1 MMKISNEHNFYKFP
15 INFKN
20 LLEEREAD
28 KCSEIESIDQ
38 HIDLLITTCPGEHSF
53 DKKYGTT
60 IWEMDFE
67 YIVSV
72 GKWKDRFI
80 GYLAESIA
88 KYEPRIIDTQYRLEI
103 SEIEQEDILSKNINI
118 HKCVDIYIQTIIKSN
133 EEPCLFHY
141 RLYLS
146 PLSKK

>member
-1 MMKISNEHNFYKFP
+1 MKIGNDQKFYKFP
-15 INFKN
+15 VNFKN
-20 LLEEREAD
+20 LLEEKETD
-28 KCSEIESIDQ
+28 KCSEIESIDG

-53 DKKYGTT
+53 DKQYGTT

-80 GYLAESIA
+80 GYLSESIA
-88 KYEPRIIDTQYRLEI
+88 RYEPRITNCQFKLDITEV
-103 SEIEQEDILSKNINI
+103 EQEDTLSKNVNI
-118 HKCVDIYIQTIIKSN
+118 HKCVDIYLQAVIKST
-133 EEPCLFHY
+133 EEPCTFHY